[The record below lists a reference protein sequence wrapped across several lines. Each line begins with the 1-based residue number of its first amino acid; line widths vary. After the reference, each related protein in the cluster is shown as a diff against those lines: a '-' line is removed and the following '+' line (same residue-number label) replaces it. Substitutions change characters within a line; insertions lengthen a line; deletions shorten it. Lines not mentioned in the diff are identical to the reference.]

1 MLNRMKNITRM
12 NNEIKIG
19 YRIKK
24 IHTTSYNVKE
34 LPEEEITAL
43 FQTGNSGLN
52 IGSTI
57 NFDKDKSSITIDIKT
72 VLTKKGEKRE
82 LVKHTGRTVF
92 FIQDLE
98 ELFNREENSYNLP
111 NNFLLQL
118 LGISFSHTRALLAIE
133 LQSTA
138 YAEKFILP
146 VVNPKILLPKDL

>member
-1 MLNRMKNITRM
+1 MKNITRM

-118 LGISFSHTRALLAIE
+118 LGISFSHTRVLLATE